1 MPIIKNLSGLNI
13 KVVMD
18 GNSLTASNSQYI
30 STKITAYLTPL
41 VGSVEMISLGVS
53 GQRLQT
59 MFNNASGVNGV
70 YSRVNPAKYNILI
83 LNEDANGILQDSYGE
98 FRQLQLMNQYIS
110 GAYRAKFDAIITWN
124 RWYPRLPHDL
134 FQPTAQNLLAFK
146 NYCNLANT
154 SERLYSNANVDM
166 REAPNIGG
174 VENQNQNATYFID
187 YLHLNNTGNDIV
199 AQRLIDYGI
208 NQIFTFN

>member
-1 MPIIKNLSGLNI
+1 MPIIKNLSGLDL

-18 GNSLTASNSQYI
+18 GNSLLASNQQYI
-30 STKITAYLTPL
+30 STKLTTYLTPL

-59 MFNNASGVNGV
+59 MFNNAPTGV
-70 YSRVNPAKYNILI
+70 YTLPNPNKYNILI
-83 LNEDANGILQDSYGE
+83 VNEDVNGIYQDDYSE

-110 GAYRAKFDAIITWN
+110 GAYRAKYNAIITWN
-124 RWYPRLPHDL
+124 TWYARTPFDL
-134 FQPTAQNLLAFK
+134 FVPTSDDLLRFK

-154 SERLYSNANVDM
+154 PNKLYSNANVDM
-166 REAPNIGG
+166 RNATGIGG
-174 VENQNQNATYFID
+174 VENQVQNGTYFID

-199 AQRLIDYGI
+199 AQRIIDYGI
-208 NQIFTFN
+208 NEIFTFN